1 MKDKDTRA
9 KLINTVLMPYY
20 NKIDESYRNS
30 CRGVF
35 CTKVRKVILEVLQ
48 NSQKNTCARDS
59 FFLPE
64 ACNFIKKETPVQG
77 FSCEFCKNSKN
88 TFYYRTPLVVA
99 SGVTKWQL
107 STTLPRSK
115 ALLCIRKK

>member
-20 NKIDESYRNS
+20 NKIDESYRSS

-48 NSQKNTCARDS
+48 NSQKNTCAQDS

-64 ACNFIKKETPVQG
+64 ACNFIKKETLVHG
-77 FSCEFCKNSKN
+77 FCENSQN